1 MKKIIKKITTALLC
15 LTTFFSCNMFVSAS
29 ESNNATTAFT
39 QELAGEI
46 GLKVAETV
54 TNSDNITVNK
64 TIGFYDT
71 AGYVIL
77 DTSMEDL
84 VSEFTLQH
92 THLMKRL

>member
-46 GLKVAETV
+46 
-54 TNSDNITVNK
+54 D
-64 TIGFYDT
+64 
-71 AGYVIL
+71 
-77 DTSMEDL
+77 
-84 VSEFTLQH
+84 
-92 THLMKRL
+92 